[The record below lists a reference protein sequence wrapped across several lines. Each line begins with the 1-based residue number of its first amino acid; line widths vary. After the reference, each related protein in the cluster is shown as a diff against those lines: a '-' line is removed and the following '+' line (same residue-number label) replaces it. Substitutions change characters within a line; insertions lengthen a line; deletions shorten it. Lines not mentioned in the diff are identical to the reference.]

1 LLEFFKNIAQKKVL
15 IIGDSMVD
23 AYMWGKVHRMSPEA
37 PVPVLD
43 IHTKENRLGGAANV
57 ALNVKSLGALP
68 ILCTMI
74 GADQDGLEFKRL
86 LDEAD
91 LNSEGLYIEEGR
103 KTAVK
108 TRIIN
113 DNKHLLRIDDEH
125 IEDLEH
131 KDSFLSLVK
140 DILGK
145 HEVDVVIFEDYNKGL
160 LTAEIIEE
168 SIQLFKS
175 KGIPMIVDPKKK
187 NFLEYQ
193 GVDIFKPNLKE
204 LKEGLELEFDQK
216 DPLALSDAVKQLKDE
231 INCAAVLLT
240 LSEDGVFIM
249 NNAGYYTEKAKERNI
264 IDVSGA
270 GDTVVSVAAIALA
283 NKLSIKDLAR
293 ISNIAG
299 GLVCEKVGVVPIDKL
314 ELKEEVEKILL

>member
-1 LLEFFKNIAQKKVL
+1 LLAFFNKIAQKKVL
-15 IIGDSMVD
+15 IIGDSMID

-57 ALNVKSLGALP
+57 ALNVKSLGAIP

-86 LDEAD
+86 MDEAE
-91 LNSEGLYIEEGR
+91 LNSEGLYVEEGR
-103 KTAVK
+103 KTTIK

-113 DNKHLLRIDDEH
+113 DDKHLLRIDDEH

-140 DILGK
+140 DILAK
-145 HEVDVVIFEDYNKGL
+145 HTVDVVIFEDYNKGL
-160 LTAEIIEE
+160 LTAEIISE
-168 SIQLFKS
+168 SIELVKS
-175 KGIPMIVDPKKK
+175 KGIPTIVDPKKN
-187 NFLEYQ
+187 NFLAYQ
-193 GVDIFKPNLKE
+193 GVDVFKPNLKE
-204 LKEGLELEFDQK
+204 LKEGLGLEFDQK
-216 DPLALSDAVKQLKDE
+216 DPSALSEAVLQLKNTL
-231 INCAAVLLT
+231 NCSAVLLT
-240 LSEDGVFIM
+240 LSEDGVFIL
-249 NNAGYYTEKAKERNI
+249 NDTGYYTEKAKERNI

-283 NKLSIKDLAR
+283 NKLSIKDLAKV
-293 ISNIAG
+293 SNLAG
-299 GLVCEKVGVVPIDKL
+299 GLVCEKVGVVPIDKV
-314 ELKEEVEKILL
+314 ELKSEVEKLLL